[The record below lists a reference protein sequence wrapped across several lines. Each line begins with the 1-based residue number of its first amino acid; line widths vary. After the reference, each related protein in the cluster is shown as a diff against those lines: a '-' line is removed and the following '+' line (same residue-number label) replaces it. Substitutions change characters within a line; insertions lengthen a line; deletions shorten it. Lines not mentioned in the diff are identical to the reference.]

1 MSAQQTSRACL
12 FCAGTAESFYA
23 SSLPKFCEQV
33 SPSQKAIRLPLA
45 QHKAMFSGFR
55 PQKLRTQAFSGI
67 LTPANAKQTFGE
79 DASGFE
85 QKAIPLQHSEKTTA
99 PSKMQTCQNLR
110 NRNVTRRDCQNR
122 MHGGRIQGS
131 RLPRKD
137 FSQIHTPENKV
148 CSSSKL
154 AHANDC
160 EEWPSTCPLQ
170 IICAE
175 FPEAFGSNLGS
186 MNAPIHAVFGIRGAF
201 MDPRWVSK
209 ITRSLGSW
217 ILDLKADLEV
227 EFVFRRMG
235 VPKELLEEG
244 RIRIRFRILYV
255 CHILIYIYMHIC
267 ACAYKQKDMHAGLTS
282 H

>member
-1 MSAQQTSRACL
+1 M
-12 FCAGTAESFYA
+12 
-23 SSLPKFCEQV
+23 
-33 SPSQKAIRLPLA
+33 
-45 QHKAMFSGFR
+45 
-55 PQKLRTQAFSGI
+55 
-67 LTPANAKQTFGE
+67 
-79 DASGFE
+79 
-85 QKAIPLQHSEKTTA
+85 
-99 PSKMQTCQNLR
+99 
-110 NRNVTRRDCQNR
+110 TRRDCQNR

-131 RLPRKD
+131 RLPGKTFPKSIPQKTRYV
-137 FSQIHTPENKV
+137 QV
-148 CSSSKL
+148 
-154 AHANDC
+154 
-160 EEWPSTCPLQ
+160 PSLPTRMIVKNGRRPAPPQ

-244 RIRIRFRILYV
+244 RIRLRILYV

-267 ACAYKQKDMHAGLTS
+267 ACAYKQKDMHAGLMS